1 MLDAGSHQLISCGA
15 HKAPEIAVARYRLLD
30 DATSF
35 KTKHGIVQLTILHGI
50 AWYCVVLQDISIS
63 LMPPCLFKPNNPHF
77 VVGASTNYVID
88 RLCCLLIALPAS
100 KNIFTFRWFL
110 VSRFFLPFVSS
121 PQVVYSHL
129 HNKNSYL
136 VSSIIS
142 YCACSLSFKWFRS
155 LVFSRLRWNTSRNLE
170 IFGRLAPQYF
180 RRLSNHWFVSATIK
194 IPTNMGSDTSTF
206 RRASSYL

>member
-1 MLDAGSHQLISCGA
+1 M
-15 HKAPEIAVARYRLLD
+15 
-30 DATSF
+30 SF

-77 VVGASTNYVID
+77 VVGASTNYVIA

-100 KNIFTFRWFL
+100 KNIFTFHWFL
-110 VSRFFLPFVSS
+110 VSHFFCHLYLHLKFYILIYTTRIHTLYPRSS
-121 PQVVYSHL
+121 AIVLVVCPSNDSDHWY
-129 HNKNSYL
+129 
-136 VSSIIS
+136 
-142 YCACSLSFKWFRS
+142 FWDW
-155 LVFSRLRWNTSRNLE
+155 LRWNTSRNLE

-194 IPTNMGSDTSTF
+194 IPTNMGSDTSIF